1 MAPLPL
7 DVMDSGTGRNC
18 VFGGVYA
25 ANDGFFAEIHE
36 QKNGRVRMIEK
47 SDSLPTREVAVAW
60 MRSRC
65 QAG

>member
-36 QKNGRVRMIEK
+36 QKDGRVRLIEK
-47 SDSLPTREVAVAW
+47 SSSLPTREVAVAW
-60 MRSRC
+60 MRARC
-65 QAG
+65 QGG